1 MIDSLL
7 APVRALNHLNMEIN
21 IYGIMMVGGFV
32 LSILLLIVLSVKYK
46 TDLDNSV
53 YIFVFACIGALIG
66 AKLLYL
72 VVSCPQI
79 IEELKEGE
87 PIEKYITGGMV
98 FYGGLIG
105 AFIMAFH
112 TAKAY
117 NVNIF
122 DYSKVLLPSG
132 AILSAAGRVGC
143 HFTGCCYGCEW
154 NWGITYEH
162 SLIAPN
168 GVTLFPTQLTEASFD
183 IGLALLM
190 IYLGTKEYDG
200 KSMTKVYL
208 STYAIFRFLLEFLRG
223 DAARGVYILSVS
235 QWISIAI
242 LLLIFFK
249 REKVQLTEK
258 NL

>member
-1 MIDSLL
+1 
-7 APVRALNHLNMEIN
+7 
-21 IYGIMMVGGFV
+21 MVGGFV

-122 DYSKVLLPSG
+122 DYCKVLLPSG

-183 IGLALLM
+183 IGLTILM

-242 LLLIFFK
+242 LLLVFFK

>member
-1 MIDSLL
+1 MIDSLS
-7 APVRALNHLNMEIN
+7 APVRALNYLKMENN
-21 IYGIMMVGGFV
+21 IYGIMMVAGFV

-72 VVSCPQI
+72 IVSYPQI

-87 PIEKYITGGMV
+87 PMEKYIAGGMV

-105 AFIMAFH
+105 AFVMAFH

-132 AILSAAGRVGC
+132 AVLGAAGRVGC
-143 HFTGCCYGCEW
+143 HLVGCCYGREW
-154 NWGITYEH
+154 DWGISYEH

-168 GVTLFPTQLTEASFD
+168 DVTLFPTQLTEASFD
-183 IGLALLM
+183 IGLAFLM
-190 IYLGTKEYDG
+190 IYLGIKKYDG
-200 KSMTKVYL
+200 RSMTKVYL
-208 STYAIFRFLLEFLRG
+208 STYAIFRFSLEFLRG

-235 QWISIAI
+235 QWISIVI
-242 LLLIFFK
+242 LLFLFLK
-249 REKVQLTEK
+249 EKSIAYRK

>member
-122 DYSKVLLPSG
+122 DYCKVLLPSG
-132 AILSAAGRVGC
+132 VILSAAGRVGC

-183 IGLALLM
+183 IGLTILM

-242 LLLIFFK
+242 LLLVFFK